1 MKTRIPLV
9 DLYAQYL
16 SMKQELDDAV
26 TAVVTKS
33 AFVGTAGNEFVR
45 RFEQEFAA
53 YAGRSMCVACGNGT
67 DALEILLQ
75 AAGIGPGDEVIVPAL
90 SWIAT
95 AEAVTTVGA
104 TPVFVDILPG
114 EYTMNPA
121 VAAARITSKTRAIIP
136 VHLYG
141 LPARIE
147 EIAALA
153 ERHGLFLL
161 EDCAQSHGAR
171 VRGRQAGT
179 FGRAASYSFFP
190 GKNLGAWGDA
200 GGLVTDDAELGRKAR
215 MIAQHGQT
223 DKKHDHQVEGRNSRM
238 DGMQAAILS
247 AKLRHLPAWTVTR
260 QRIAA
265 KYRDAFAGIVEG
277 MQTVPDGYESVYH
290 LMVLEVP
297 HRDAVVDALVADG
310 ISAVIQYP
318 TALPLLPAYA
328 RFGHTPEDF
337 PVAAAVTR
345 RIFSVPLYPELTDD
359 QQRAVVDAVARA
371 VSAAGRTTAS
381 S

>member
-9 DLYAQYL
+9 DLQAQYL
-16 SMKQELDDAV
+16 SMKQELDDAMA
-26 TAVVTKS
+26 AVIARS

-45 RFEQEFAA
+45 QFEQEFAA
-53 YAGRSMCVACGNGT
+53 YAGRSVCIACGNGT

-75 AAGIGPGDEVIVPAL
+75 AAGIGAGDEVIVPAL

-95 AEAVTTVGA
+95 SEAVTTVGA

-114 EYTMNPA
+114 EYTMDPA
-121 VAAARITSKTRAIIP
+121 AAAARITAKTRAIIP

-141 LPARIE
+141 LPAHIE

-153 ERHGLFLL
+153 TRHGLFLL

-171 VRGRQAGT
+171 VGGRLAGT
-179 FGRAASYSFFP
+179 FGHAASYSFFP

-223 DKKHDHQVEGRNSRM
+223 GRKHDHQIEGRNSRM
-238 DGMQAAILS
+238 DGLQAAILS
-247 AKLRHLPAWTVTR
+247 AKLPRLPAWTVTR

-265 KYRDAFAGIVEG
+265 KYREALAGVVDG
-277 MQTVPDGYESVYH
+277 MQVVPDGYESVYH

-297 HRDAVVDALVADG
+297 HRDAVVNALTEDG
-310 ISAVIQYP
+310 IAAVIQYP

-328 RFGHTPEDF
+328 RFGHRPEDF
-337 PVAAAVTR
+337 PVAAAVTQ
-345 RIFSVPLYPELTDD
+345 RIFSVPLYPELTGD
-359 QQRAVVDAVARA
+359 QQHVVIDAVARA
-371 VSAAGRTTAS
+371 VAASKAAAS

>member
-9 DLYAQYL
+9 DLQAQYL
-16 SMKQELDDAV
+16 SMKQELDDAMA
-26 TAVVTKS
+26 AVIARS

-45 RFEQEFAA
+45 QFEQEFAA
-53 YAGRSMCVACGNGT
+53 YAGRSVCVACGNGT

-95 AEAVTTVGA
+95 SEAVTTVGA

-114 EYTMNPA
+114 QYTMDPA
-121 VAAARITSKTRAIIP
+121 AAAARITAKTRAIIP

-141 LPARIE
+141 LPACIE

-153 ERHGLFLL
+153 TRHGLFLL

-171 VRGRQAGT
+171 VGGRLAGT
-179 FGRAASYSFFP
+179 FGHAASYSFFP

-223 DKKHDHQVEGRNSRM
+223 GKKHDHQMEGRNSRM
-238 DGMQAAILS
+238 DGLQAAILS
-247 AKLRHLPAWTVTR
+247 AKLPRLPAWTVTR

-265 KYRDAFAGIVEG
+265 KYRDALAGIVDG
-277 MQTVPDGYESVYH
+277 MQVVPDGFESVYH

-297 HRDAVVDALVADG
+297 HRDAVVNALTEDG
-310 ISAVIQYP
+310 IGAVIQYP

-328 RFGHTPEDF
+328 RFGHRAEDF
-337 PVAAAVTR
+337 PVAAAVTQ
-345 RIFSVPLYPELTDD
+345 RIFSVPLYPELTDG
-359 QQRAVVDAVARA
+359 QQREVVDAVARA
-371 VSAAGRTTAS
+371 VAASRTTAS